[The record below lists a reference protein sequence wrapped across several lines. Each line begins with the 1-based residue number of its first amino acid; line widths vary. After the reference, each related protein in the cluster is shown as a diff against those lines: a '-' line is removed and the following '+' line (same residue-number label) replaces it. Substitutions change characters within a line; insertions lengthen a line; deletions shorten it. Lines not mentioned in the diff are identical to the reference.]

1 MLQSL
6 IMKIRSEIDPPDQTC
21 YQDQPSHL
29 GQHRPTSTS
38 CTKSNSVQIAP
49 DDSGSPSC
57 KHSSAAVSDSC
68 LATTKAEF
76 TVGAIATATQRYG
89 TPSKRATATAQAG
102 AAKHKSPSRSTVK
115 PGALATL
122 NAKAAAFCPSASHHR
137 AAAPLHSIPEA
148 EGHAAKT
155 VSGDGHTKTAEA
167 AAPTAADQASASRA
181 AVRVRSQSRLP
192 QQAPATGTAAHSA
205 AAKQADSKSAK
216 TITPSS
222 SLPWDALAKHW
233 PASANPGA
241 ASAKPGA
248 ASANPGAASANPG
261 AASANPWAASAK
273 PGAASANPGAASTS
287 PAFAWPRPFQPPVS
301 AKAVSGIT
309 NSTRPESTS
318 VTLDQAQPAAA
329 VVQPEAAWEPAAA
342 QAVAA
347 AAAADAASGMTASA
361 ASRSQVQGCSRNA
374 PETSAL
380 RDVFNQRP
388 LSDTAVP
395 HALPA
400 KPQPGKKKHAKP
412 RVSCSVA
419 SQAESANSTA
429 AGLGSARAT
438 SVQPH
443 YSSSDNVHQH
453 LASDASMTQ
462 NPACKIEAK
471 HDLDSFKQVSSE
483 LRGSC
488 YNKEECLPWDDA
500 PFLQSSQPAEA
511 EYIESFLQ

>member
-1 MLQSL
+1 
-6 IMKIRSEIDPPDQTC
+6 MKIRSEIDPPDQTC

-241 ASAKPGA
+241 ASAKPGT
-248 ASANPGAASANPG
+248 
-261 AASANPWAASAK
+261 
-273 PGAASANPGAASTS
+273 ASANPGAASTS

-329 VVQPEAAWEPAAA
+329 VVQPAAAWEPAAA

-361 ASRSQVQGCSRNA
+361 ASRSQIQGCSRNA

-400 KPQPGKKKHAKP
+400 KPQPGKKKYAKP

-488 YNKEECLPWDDA
+488 YDKEECLPWDDA